1 MFRRDLFSALSRRST
16 IDVGHSKTPQP
27 PPRDSDLNE
36 QDTKDFGYPNDIDPN
51 DIVFEPYVSSSSSS
65 VSENEDTSEE
75 VVSVFIIQ
83 FDFIYR
89 LIWII

>member
-1 MFRRDLFSALSRRST
+1 MNEQETRDL
-16 IDVGHSKTPQP
+16 
-27 PPRDSDLNE
+27 
-36 QDTKDFGYPNDIDPN
+36 GYPNDIDPN
-51 DIVFEPYVSSSSSS
+51 DIVFEPYISSSSSS

>member
-75 VVSVFIIQ
+75 VVSVYSNQYNFIC
-83 FDFIYR
+83 R